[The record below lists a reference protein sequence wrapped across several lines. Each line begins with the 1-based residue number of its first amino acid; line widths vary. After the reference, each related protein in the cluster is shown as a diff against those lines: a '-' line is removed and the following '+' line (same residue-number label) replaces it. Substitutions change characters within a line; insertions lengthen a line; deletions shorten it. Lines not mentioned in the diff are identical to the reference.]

1 MVRVLDADPDLTETL
16 PPEAAAAAAGLVAAP
31 VQVVA
36 PGPWSPPDRG
46 DPATLGCLVLEGTL
60 IARTQLWNGAAAA
73 ELLGPGDVVLPWM
86 PSPGGATVSTGIE
99 WSVLQEA
106 RIALLDRPFVVQV
119 SSWPEITAT
128 LAARLANR
136 ARALDVLLAL
146 RSAPGIERRML
157 VLLWVLAERFG
168 KVTPAGVRLEMPLTH
183 QVLAELAGARRPT
196 VTTALAQLR
205 RQGIIEFLTE
215 RRGWTLRGQ
224 PPSELPPSLRV
235 RVTRRT
241 RRPGRDAGSV
251 ATGADS
257 SA

>member
-1 MVRVLDADPDLTETL
+1 VSDLVKGLLE
-16 PPEAAAAAAGLVAAP
+16 EALGEEGGVGGEAVELLLQPVAR
-31 VQVVA
+31 
-36 PGPWSPPDRG
+36 D
-46 DPATLGCLVLEGTL
+46 D
-60 IARTQLWNGAAAA
+60 GAAAA

-235 RVTRRT
+235 RVTRQRG
-241 RRPGRDAGSV
+241 GRG
-251 ATGADS
+251 ATQVP
-257 SA
+257 